1 MTGRKKNPNHV
12 TLWERCKYQFD
23 RTVKGS
29 TAILLL
35 WLAFISAL
43 MIMIA
48 AIFLAVGIRPDGQ
61 DHLSYAESL
70 WKALSVALTPDAVQ
84 DVGWAYRVV
93 MLGVALMGL
102 LIVGAI
108 IGVLTSGIESKLH
121 ELRRGRSRL
130 LVEKHIIILG
140 WSDKVGDTI
149 AELVKANENIP
160 RDDKPH
166 KKPIIAVLADRD
178 VLNMEDEVKQ
188 QVGDFQGTKCHYRR
202 GDPCN
207 MAALRLIRAGKARAA
222 IVFADKGPEGNEVVL
237 NRVLALKK
245 VREDQKDTSFHI
257 VAETDDKSTT
267 EEELKKLD
275 VLTVSPGELITRVLL
290 QSAREPG
297 LSFVYEE
304 LLDFEGCEIYV
315 GNKEFPKES
324 YEYFAIKSKMVLSPI
339 GIYKREKSIL
349 NPQVDSDDCKSLQ
362 AKDELI
368 YIAEDDDFNSTWW
381 QRLSFKLPFTCGEHC
396 PCGKEPVV
404 KLKECWKDPD
414 SNEQGCHRL
423 ACWSWW
429 LPWSMSPPLSRNTES
444 TEKIDQT
451 STYAE
456 PVIDPRP
463 LKYLVIGWHKW
474 AEKLLE
480 ELNGFRQ
487 TELEDG
493 PKIEGDEITIINDK
507 LAVARSPRENLD
519 EELKQFKVN
528 TPECK
533 DDDAR
538 IAEIEKWIKASGCA
552 DRARIIVLS
561 YRDKLKPHE
570 ADSRT
575 LLTLLRLD
583 RLLHG
588 LKHEDRPAVIS
599 EILDAHTRDIAP
611 ESTQANDFI
620 ASNRLVSCVMAQYA
634 ENKDLQPIID
644 MLLTSKGAEVHL
656 RPATNYVPEDS
667 QLPHTGKY
675 GELVACGLGFG
686 KTDDKKHTG
695 DEKSDGNHEGETVI
709 GIWKYRGQEMK
720 PGVKL
725 AIPRGEDVTLCDRD
739 QVIVIAEK

>member
-1 MTGRKKNPNHV
+1 
-12 TLWERCKYQFD
+12 
-23 RTVKGS
+23 
-29 TAILLL
+29 
-35 WLAFISAL
+35 
-43 MIMIA
+43 
-48 AIFLAVGIRPDGQ
+48 
-61 DHLSYAESL
+61 
-70 WKALSVALTPDAVQ
+70 
-84 DVGWAYRVV
+84 
-93 MLGVALMGL
+93 
-102 LIVGAI
+102 
-108 IGVLTSGIESKLH
+108 
-121 ELRRGRSRL
+121 
-130 LVEKHIIILG
+130 
-140 WSDKVGDTI
+140 
-149 AELVKANENIP
+149 
-160 RDDKPH
+160 
-166 KKPIIAVLADRD
+166 
-178 VLNMEDEVKQ
+178 
-188 QVGDFQGTKCHYRR
+188 
-202 GDPCN
+202 
-207 MAALRLIRAGKARAA
+207 
-222 IVFADKGPEGNEVVL
+222 
-237 NRVLALKK
+237 
-245 VREDQKDTSFHI
+245 
-257 VAETDDKSTT
+257 
-267 EEELKKLD
+267 
-275 VLTVSPGELITRVLL
+275 
-290 QSAREPG
+290 
-297 LSFVYEE
+297 
-304 LLDFEGCEIYV
+304 
-315 GNKEFPKES
+315 
-324 YEYFAIKSKMVLSPI
+324 
-339 GIYKREKSIL
+339 
-349 NPQVDSDDCKSLQ
+349 
-362 AKDELI
+362 
-368 YIAEDDDFNSTWW
+368 
-381 QRLSFKLPFTCGEHC
+381 
-396 PCGKEPVV
+396 
-404 KLKECWKDPD
+404 
-414 SNEQGCHRL
+414 
-423 ACWSWW
+423 
-429 LPWSMSPPLSRNTES
+429 
-444 TEKIDQT
+444 
-451 STYAE
+451 
-456 PVIDPRP
+456 
-463 LKYLVIGWHKW
+463 LVIGWHEW

-533 DDDAR
+533 DEDAM